1 MNNLDD
7 QKISI
12 YKLAESD
19 RQTLLAEGGFPK
31 FRNKQISDWL
41 LKGVVNPEEMSNLPK
56 ELRNFLSER
65 FLNESIECQSRL
77 VSAEDETK
85 KYVFRLADGNI
96 VEAVY
101 MRYRYGS
108 SVCISSQAGCQMG
121 CKFCASADAGFGRNL
136 TAGEML
142 AQVAYIGRDI
152 DTRIDGVV
160 VMGIGEPLENYDE
173 LKQFIELVN
182 DPKGLN
188 IGRRH
193 ITVSTCG
200 IIPQMIKFTNEVN
213 QVSLAVSLH
222 APNDKLRRELMP
234 IAKVYRL
241 EPLMDACRYYIAESG
256 RRLTFEYALFAGVND
271 SVEQAEELASLVKGM
286 NCLINLIPANE
297 FPGSQYKRSNHMS
310 VQAFRE
316 TLEAHNIQVTVRRE
330 LGKDILAAC
339 GQLRRRLEDG

>member
-1 MNNLDD
+1 MKQVD
-7 QKISI
+7 KRKSI
-12 YKLAESD
+12 YWLDEAE
-19 RQTLLAEGGFPK
+19 REALLVEASFPK
-31 FRNKQISDWL
+31 FRNKQLGEWL
-41 LKGVVNPEEMSNLPK
+41 LKGVSNPEEMSNLPK
-56 ELRNFLSER
+56 DLRKFLAEQFR
-65 FLNESIECQSRL
+65 DESIHCESRL
-77 VSAEDETK
+77 ESAEDETK

-101 MRYRYGS
+101 MRYKYGS

-136 TAGEML
+136 SAAEML
-142 AQVAYIGRDI
+142 AQVAYIGRDL

-182 DPKGLN
+182 DDKGLN

-200 IIPQMIKFTNEVN
+200 IVAQMLKFTDELS

-222 APNDKLRRELMP
+222 APNDLLRRELMP
-234 IAKVYRL
+234 IAKVHRL
-241 EPLMDACRYYIAESG
+241 DRLMEACRYYIAKSG
-256 RRLTFEYALFAGVND
+256 RRLTFEYALFADVND
-271 SVEQAEELASLVKGM
+271 RVEHAEELASLVKGM
-286 NCLINLIPANE
+286 NCLVNLIPANE
-297 FPGSQYKRSNHMS
+297 FPGGQYKRSS
-310 VQAFRE
+310 QAAVQAFRE
-316 TLEAHNIQVTVRRE
+316 TLEAHHIQVTVRRE

-339 GQLRRRLEDG
+339 GQLRRRLGDG

>member
-1 MNNLDD
+1 MSNKKDTRISMYD
-7 QKISI
+7 QSEAQR
-12 YKLAESD
+12 L
-19 RQTLLAEGGFPK
+19 TLLQEHGFPK
-31 FRNKQISDWL
+31 FRNEQISQWL
-41 LKGVVNPEEMSNLPK
+41 LKGVSDPNEMTNIPKALRELLIEQYRNEAVGCEYRLDSN
-56 ELRNFLSER
+56 
-65 FLNESIECQSRL
+65 
-77 VSAEDETK
+77 EDETK
-85 KYVFRLADGNI
+85 KYVFKLSDGNI

-101 MRYRYGS
+101 MVYRYGN

-142 AQVAYIGRDI
+142 AQVAYIGRDQNR
-152 DTRIDGVV
+152 RIDGVV
-160 VMGIGEPLENYDE
+160 VMGIGEPLENYEE
-173 LKQFIELVN
+173 LKHFLELVN
-182 DPKGLN
+182 DSKGLN

-200 IIPQMIKFTNEVN
+200 IVPQMIKFTDEVP

-222 APNDKLRRELMP
+222 APNDRLRKELMP

-241 EPLMDACRYYIAESG
+241 EQLMEACRYYLKKSG

-271 SVEQAEELASLVKGM
+271 SVEQAEELAGLVRGL
-286 NCLINLIPANE
+286 NVLINLIPANE
-297 FPGSQYKRSNHMS
+297 FPGGQYRRSGNKA
-310 VQAFRE
+310 VEAFRE
-316 TLEAHNIQVTVRRE
+316 TLESKHVQVTVRRE

>member
-1 MNNLDD
+1 MNNLED

>member
-1 MNNLDD
+1 MNNLED

-56 ELRNFLSER
+56 ELRSFLSER